1 MNSML
6 VFASNTCRSYEADS
20 SSSSSEFAGSEVS
33 GIYLIRTRSSGDFTI
48 RVSRVVL
55 LLAELV
61 SSVIIELNSDVS
73 TEDCTPSLSSATVFP
88 ISSISLIR

>member
-6 VFASNTCRSYEADS
+6 VFASNICRSYEANS
-20 SSSSSEFAGSEVS
+20 SSSSLEFAGSEVS
-33 GIYLIRTRSSGDFTI
+33 AVSSIRTRSSGDFTI

-61 SSVIIELNSDVS
+61 SSVIIEFRRIYGGLYS
-73 TEDCTPSLSSATVFP
+73 
-88 ISSISLIR
+88 